1 MGLAHGIGCQTL
13 VIDNNRLLAVI
24 SLLQSI
30 YLEYYRKQT
39 LVYYVCFLFWYLPC
53 VYFAL
58 LAHSTKTKLVESENF
73 SSGALHFDPKHRTFN
88 IVSIVCIVSNFLSFV
103 WFAASIVWNDGKKK
117 FKAFRRFQRFQAF
130 LSLYFAWENI
140 SHVLSK
146 NCHVLGNQTLF
157 SEAERG
163 NCFVQALFTALQFSK
178 LEF

>member
-1 MGLAHGIGCQTL
+1 MFFLKTNDTEIAITFSKKMIWKNQCLATVYGLAHGIGCQTL

-73 SSGALHFDPKHRTFN
+73 SSGALHFDPKHRTFT

-117 FKAFRRFQRFQAF
+117 FQTFRRFRAF
-130 LSLYFAWENI
+130 LSLYFAWEN
-140 SHVLSK
+140 
-146 NCHVLGNQTLF
+146 
-157 SEAERG
+157 
-163 NCFVQALFTALQFSK
+163 
-178 LEF
+178 

>member
-1 MGLAHGIGCQTL
+1 MMKIYITCKLTRSHPSSLFKWSISTFLWGCSHKCFGLAHGIGCQTL

-103 WFAASIVWNDGKKK
+103 WFATSIVWNDGKKK
-117 FKAFRRFQRFQAF
+117 FKAFRRFQRFRAF
-130 LSLYFAWENI
+130 LSLYFAWEN
-140 SHVLSK
+140 
-146 NCHVLGNQTLF
+146 
-157 SEAERG
+157 
-163 NCFVQALFTALQFSK
+163 
-178 LEF
+178 